1 MASRAIFLFHRKA
14 FVRLK
19 WKSKDLLDRHA
30 DQRYDKTV
38 INHGKDM
45 AAMCLIYQLLNAKI
59 NTDKMFLLNLKIDSI
74 LIRKCKNSVGMTS
87 FSQDAEK
94 RELACQIH

>member
-1 MASRAIFLFHRKA
+1 MTFLIMTVKNCLLACIWRQGQFFLFHRKA
-14 FVRLK
+14 LVRLK

-45 AAMCLIYQLLNAKI
+45 AAICLIYQSLNAKI
-59 NTDKMFLLNLKIDSI
+59 NTDKMFLLSLKKIQY
-74 LIRKCKNSVGMTS
+74 L
-87 FSQDAEK
+87 
-94 RELACQIH
+94 